1 MCDTTGGGRSGETPL
16 AGGLGD
22 AATLKAPL
30 ARRGSQGR
38 GVCHCISVQTY
49 QLGESWLQTWEIIRG
64 GVCKGLAGGSK
75 HSHLLIKQE
84 KRGSLLSEVAA
95 ERAQE
100 F

>member
-1 MCDTTGGGRSGETPL
+1 MIPLEVEEVQRPPWLGGWGMPQP
-16 AGGLGD
+16 
-22 AATLKAPL
+22 LKAPL
-30 ARRGSQGR
+30 ARRGSRGR

-49 QLGESWLQTWEIIRG
+49 QSGESWLQTWEIIRG

-75 HSHLLIKQE
+75 HRHLLIKQE

-95 ERAQE
+95 KRAQE